1 MCVSVCDRNRQRDG
15 VYSCS
20 SLCSSIQTPQR
31 WIMVARR
38 KTRRMRVALDDVTV
52 AVAVA
57 VAAGDDVRGD
67 LPFLGRLFR
76 LVRDLQFGWLS
87 EQVIFVDT
95 LGLSAVR
102 DNYAVPY
109 SDY

>member
-1 MCVSVCDRNRQRDG
+1 
-15 VYSCS
+15 
-20 SLCSSIQTPQR
+20 
-31 WIMVARR
+31 
-38 KTRRMRVALDDVTV
+38 MRVALDDVTV

-57 VAAGDDVRGD
+57 VAAGDDVRGVVVRLGGGVRGD